1 MSYQISALIEDCQ
14 RELNII
20 DDTID
25 EGDFLLFAN
34 NANEY
39 FRTTFKLPTTEA
51 QADLV
56 LYRWVQE
63 YSLPSDFL
71 SIIEPKRPSS
81 FFSPRFTHGTEKAI
95 SMWPFGN
102 NTAIKWNRETPVLVA
117 TVEDG
122 QSSLIQGCDSLT
134 EGGTWAISGDGGSL
148 VVDQQI
154 KVEGDG
160 SLRFVVTPSGG
171 TTTLTCTNAS
181 QFDITDYINEGRL
194 FLDLQCPSTNTTA
207 IASVRVRIGNDAS
220 NYYQATA
227 TTRHNGS
234 SIMGGWGPISFDY
247 ANVTATG
254 TVTQSECDYI
264 QVLITHGTT
273 GVSGTYRLDKIFLS
287 IGTYFFL
294 PYYSRYNIKTA
305 SSTYQE
311 KATATTDTI
320 MAPGEFDIAIRYKVC
335 ELAAAQRLQNA
346 TLANKFTNELVPKEF
361 ALTANYPRQNSLI
374 QTVRFKRI
382 NRI

>member
-1 MSYQISALIEDCQ
+1 MSYQISTLIEDCQ

-51 QADLV
+51 QADLL
-56 LYRWVQE
+56 LYRWLEE
-63 YSLPSDFL
+63 YQLPSDFL
-71 SIIEPKRPSS
+71 SIIEPKRPSA

-95 SMWPFGN
+95 SMWPHGN
-102 NTAIKWNRETPVLVA
+102 NTAIKWDRETPVLVA
-117 TVEDG
+117 TLDDG
-122 QSSLIQGCDSLT
+122 QATLIQGCDSLT
-134 EGGTWAISGDGGSL
+134 DAGTWAISGDGGSL
-148 VVDQQI
+148 VIDQQV
-154 KVEGDG
+154 KVEGEG
-160 SLRFVVTPSGG
+160 SLRFIITGSGG
-171 TTTLTCTNAS
+171 TTTLECTNAS
-181 QFDITDYINEGRL
+181 QFDATDYLNQGIL
-194 FLDLQCPSTNTTA
+194 SFDLQCPSTNTTA
-207 IASVRVRIGNDAS
+207 LSSVRVRIGNDSS
-220 NYYQATA
+220 NYYEASATA
-227 TTRHNGS
+227 RHNGS
-234 SIMGGWGPISFDY
+234 SIVGGWGPITVDF
-247 ANVTATG
+247 ANVTPTG
-254 TVTQSECDYI
+254 TVTAGEMDYI
-264 QVLITHGTT
+264 QIYINHGTS
-273 GVSGTYRLDKIFLS
+273 GINGTYRLDNIFLS

-294 PYYSRYNIKTA
+294 PYYSRYNIRTA
-305 SSTYQE
+305 SGTYQE
-311 KATATTDTI
+311 KATATTDII

-361 ALTANYPRQNSLI
+361 ALAANYPRQNSLI